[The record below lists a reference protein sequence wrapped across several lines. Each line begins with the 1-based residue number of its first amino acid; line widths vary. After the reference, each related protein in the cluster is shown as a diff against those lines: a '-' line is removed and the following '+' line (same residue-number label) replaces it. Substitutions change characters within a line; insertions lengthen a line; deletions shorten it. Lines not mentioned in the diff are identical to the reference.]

1 MYATL
6 PIRIASLERPVDAA
20 VDPVRSD
27 AVLVAGSAIESLPD
41 WVVALLIVLAAWY
54 GSRLITEASRPP
66 LLERIQ
72 RRSVAEV
79 VLRLFRV
86 VVMLFALFAVL
97 GIYGVDLSDL
107 VLSATIISAVVGV
120 ILAPVASDV
129 VGGFFILANRPYEVG
144 DMIELA
150 DREESG
156 HVIDVT
162 LRYTKIRTLENT
174 FLVVPNS
181 TIRERDVVNLSAD
194 DERTRVSLE
203 FLVTYEGD
211 LEEAR
216 ELLEDAAAKTDGV
229 IAGGPGITM
238 GRTKYPVQPR
248 AFIESFAD
256 HGIRLQLDFWVERP
270 YLPRIM
276 RSNIYEAVWD
286 RLEDADV
293 EIAYPHTHLM
303 FDETS
308 GTARVAVERGRD
320 DARPETVLQDGD
332 AEGDGTNV
340 AD

>member
-1 MYATL
+1 MCAL
-6 PIRIASLERPVDAA
+6 AFDLA
-20 VDPVRSD
+20 VTAPGV
-27 AVLVAGSAIESLPD
+27 IPESIPD
-41 WVVALLIVLAAWY
+41 WLAAILVLLVTWY
-54 GSRLITEASRPP
+54 GSRLVTEASRSRII
-66 LLERIQ
+66 ERIQ

-79 VLRLFRV
+79 LLRAVRATA
-86 VVMLFALFAVL
+86 MLLAVFAVF
-97 GIYGVDLSDL
+97 GIYGVELSDL
-107 VLSATIISAVVGV
+107 VLSATIISAVIGV

-129 VGGFFILANRPYEVG
+129 VGGFFILTNRPYEVG

-194 DERTRVSLE
+194 DERTRVSLD

-216 ELLEDAAAKTDGV
+216 ELLEDAAAETDGV
-229 IAGGPGITM
+229 IEGGPGISM
-238 GRTKYPVQPR
+238 GDTKYPVQPR

-256 HGIRLQLDFWVERP
+256 HGVRLQLDFWVERP

-276 RSNIYEAVWD
+276 RSNIHEAVWD

-332 AEGDGTNV
+332 GEGDGTNV

>member
-1 MYATL
+1 MHALAFGLAATT
-6 PIRIASLERPVDAA
+6 PGAVLESIPDWLAA
-20 VDPVRSD
+20 VV
-27 AVLVAGSAIESLPD
+27 VL
-41 WVVALLIVLAAWY
+41 LAAWY
-54 GSRLITEASRPP
+54 GSRVITEASRPQV
-66 LLERIQ
+66 LERMQ

-79 VLRLFRV
+79 LLRAFRAA
-86 VVMLFALFAVL
+86 VMVFALFVVL
-97 GIYGVDLSDL
+97 GIYGVELSDL
-107 VLSATIISAVVGV
+107 VLSATILSAVVGV
-120 ILAPVASDV
+120 ILAPVASDI

-156 HVIDVT
+156 HVTDVT

-194 DERTRVSLE
+194 DERTRVSLD

-216 ELLEDAAAKTDGV
+216 ELLEDAAAGTDGV
-229 IAGGPGITM
+229 IEGGPGISM
-238 GRTKYPVQPR
+238 GDTKYPVQPQ

-256 HGIRLQLDFWVERP
+256 HGVRLQLDFWVERP

-276 RSNIYEAVWD
+276 RSNIHEAVWD

-293 EIAYPHTHLM
+293 EIAYPHTHLV

-308 GTARVAVERGRD
+308 GTARVALDRGRD
-320 DARPETVLQDGD
+320 DARPETVLNESD
-332 AEGDGTNV
+332 AEDDGGTSV

>member
-1 MYATL
+1 MIAT
-6 PIRIASLERPVDAA
+6 
-20 VDPVRSD
+20 
-27 AVLVAGSAIESLPD
+27 
-41 WVVALLIVLAAWY
+41 IVLLVAWY
-54 GSRLITEASRPP
+54 GSKLTARTSRPQIRK
-66 LLERIQ
+66 RIQ

-79 VLRLFRV
+79 VLRLFRAV
-86 VVMLFALFAVL
+86 VLLFAGFAVL

-129 VGGFFILANRPYEVG
+129 VGGFFILTNRPYEVG
-144 DMIELA
+144 DMIELT

-194 DERTRVSLE
+194 DVALAGLDPLPRHLRGGS
-203 FLVTYEGD
+203 
-211 LEEAR
+211 R
-216 ELLEDAAAKTDGV
+216 
-229 IAGGPGITM
+229 GGPGAARGRRRGDRRRRRGRARDRDGRNEVPRPAAGVYRGVRGPRRSTPAQLL
-238 GRTKYPVQPR
+238 GRTPLSVPTD
-248 AFIESFAD
+248 ALEIDE
-256 HGIRLQLDFWVERP
+256 E
-270 YLPRIM
+270 
-276 RSNIYEAVWD
+276 VWD

-293 EIAYPHTHLM
+293 EIAYPHTHLV

-308 GTARVAVERGRD
+308 GTARVALDRGRD

-332 AEGDGTNV
+332 AEDDGEASV

>member
-1 MYATL
+1 MYAPAFDL
-6 PIRIASLERPVDAA
+6 AA
-20 VDPVRSD
+20 TALGVVP
-27 AVLVAGSAIESLPD
+27 ESIPD
-41 WVVALLIVLAAWY
+41 WLAAILVLLATWY
-54 GSRLITEASRPP
+54 GSRLVTEASRPRVI
-66 LLERIQ
+66 ERMQ

-79 VLRLFRV
+79 LLRAVRATAMLLAVFV
-86 VVMLFALFAVL
+86 VF
-97 GIYGVDLSDL
+97 GIYGVELSDL
-107 VLSATIISAVVGV
+107 VLSATIISAVIGV
-120 ILAPVASDV
+120 TLAPVASDV
-129 VGGFFILANRPYEVG
+129 VGGFFILTNRPYEVG

-181 TIRERDVVNLSAD
+181 TIRERDIVNLSAD

-216 ELLEDAAAKTDGV
+216 ELLADAAAETDGV
-229 IAGGPGITM
+229 IEGGPGISM
-238 GRTKYPVQPR
+238 GDTKYPVQPQ

-256 HGIRLQLDFWVERP
+256 HGVRIRLNFWVERP

-293 EIAYPHTHLM
+293 EIAYPHTHLV

-320 DARPETVLQDGD
+320 DARPETVLQDG
-332 AEGDGTNV
+332 EGGSDGGTNV